1 MSFCWIKSCKSFPL
15 TSNRIQPHYCELESV
30 FEGGPSQLSK
40 HMLFHSLLVLPYL
53 SPIASFHFLKNT
65 EQFPGSEFLPVL
77 FALPGTLATCLH
89 NADLVV
95 LHSWILPCSRNF
107 LLICVHWRTIIIV
120 YLYTPYM
127 CLWNLLQFVVY
138 FADYGPHEDGTRTGD
153 SLVKFRCLA

>member
-77 FALPGTLATCLH
+77 FALPGTLAMSSQCWFGCPSQLNIALSEKFPFNLCPLKNHHYCLPLYSIH
-89 NADLVV
+89 VFTGLIA
-95 LHSWILPCSRNF
+95 ICS
-107 LLICVHWRTIIIV
+107 LLCW
-120 YLYTPYM
+120 LWTPQG
-127 CLWNLLQFVVY
+127 L
-138 FADYGPHEDGTRTGD
+138 D
-153 SLVKFRCLA
+153 